1 MAWRPDSA
9 GINGVYLGRNIV
21 TEAGLALEYCLRK
34 AAPRVRGGGWKDCL
48 LESPR
53 QRKMKAEARACD
65 HTVMVWGAWQL

>member
-34 AAPRVRGGGWKDCL
+34 AAPRVRGQGCRDRL
-48 LESPR
+48 LETPR
-53 QRKMKAEARACD
+53 KPPGG
-65 HTVMVWGAWQL
+65 HSG